1 MADVSSPALYPHLPL
16 HGLVGRAIPRT
27 SLKPRRQRPPLAMS
41 RPYRPRS
48 TPRFFEASS
57 AVIPNGPPHSCFV
70 PIIVVISSRTFWPH
84 PPLCVLD
91 GGFTCI
97 VLRNS
102 AFLSSER
109 NVRVIALSR
118 LQVEVVLVN
127 VPTKVTGGTCAVW
140 PFWVAGFRFWVQVT
154 PTQPSVGVFD
164 HSRTEKSNPRVA
176 REHFQGNKNIRERAE
191 QPNRAFDDV
200 M

>member
-118 LQVEVVLVN
+118 LQVEVVVSHRAES
-127 VPTKVTGGTCAVW
+127 VTGGSCVGKCSNKSYRWNLCGLAVLGC
-140 PFWVAGFRFWVQVT
+140 WVQILGSSYPNPAFGWGFR
-154 PTQPSVGVFD
+154 PL
-164 HSRTEKSNPRVA
+164 
-176 REHFQGNKNIRERAE
+176 
-191 QPNRAFDDV
+191 PNREKQPTGCSGALSG
-200 M
+200 